1 MIQDKTVTA
10 VILVAGNSTRFGKNR
25 NKNFELVNGKTIL
38 SYSVKAFNENEYI
51 DNIIVV
57 LKEEDKNT
65 VQEIIDNE
73 NLNKKIDLVLGGNS
87 RKESVYNAIKTS
99 DSDIVIIHDGARP
112 AIKQEYITK
121 CIEEMKSFKGVTIG
135 VKSKDTIKIT
145 DSDGIVIDT
154 TKRSNTWIVQT
165 PQCFDRKILL
175 NLHEKY
181 KDEEVTDDCMLFEK
195 GGYKIKIIEGDYTN
209 IKVTTY
215 SDINIIR
222 RVVKMKKRVAIFG
235 STGSIG
241 TSTLNVIRNNK
252 DKFEVASLV
261 AGNNIE
267 RLIEQ
272 INEFNPKHVYIK
284 SEENSKIL
292 KSKFKELDVYYG
304 AQGMKDISNLTDY
317 DITVSALVGIAGL
330 EPTYNMIKNGKTV
343 ALANKEVLVAGGELI
358 INTAKEKNAKLLT
371 VDSEHSAIMQC
382 LNGEENNKID
392 KILLTASGGPFFDKE
407 ITDNITVE
415 DALNHPTWSMGKKV
429 TIDSSTM
436 MNKGF
441 EVIEAKWLF
450 DVEPEKIQVVV
461 HRKSLVH
468 SMVQFEDGTIM
479 ANIGPKSMEIP
490 IAYAL
495 NYPNRLKNNLEK
507 LDLFEV
513 RTLEF
518 EKPDLEKFKCLKLA
532 FEAIKK
538 GHSHQVVLNAADEVL
553 VNAFLKKKI
562 KYTDIPNMIEK
573 MLNMHKAEKL
583 DTIEKILDLDK
594 RTREETEKLIK
605 IK

>member
-1 MIQDKTVTA
+1 
-10 VILVAGNSTRFGKNR
+10 
-25 NKNFELVNGKTIL
+25 
-38 SYSVKAFNENEYI
+38 
-51 DNIIVV
+51 
-57 LKEEDKNT
+57 
-65 VQEIIDNE
+65 
-73 NLNKKIDLVLGGNS
+73 
-87 RKESVYNAIKTS
+87 
-99 DSDIVIIHDGARP
+99 
-112 AIKQEYITK
+112 
-121 CIEEMKSFKGVTIG
+121 
-135 VKSKDTIKIT
+135 
-145 DSDGIVIDT
+145 
-154 TKRSNTWIVQT
+154 
-165 PQCFDRKILL
+165 
-175 NLHEKY
+175 
-181 KDEEVTDDCMLFEK
+181 
-195 GGYKIKIIEGDYTN
+195 
-209 IKVTTY
+209 
-215 SDINIIR
+215 
-222 RVVKMKKRVAIFG
+222 MKKRIAIFG

-241 TSTLNVIRNNK
+241 TSTLNIVRNNPEI
-252 DKFEVASLV
+252 FEAVTLV

-292 KSKFKELDVYYG
+292 KSKFKDLDIYYG
-304 AQGMKDISNLTDY
+304 EQGMKDISNLTDY
-317 DITVSALVGIAGL
+317 DIAVSALVGIAGL

-358 INTAKEKNAKLLT
+358 INTAKEKNATLLT

-382 LNGEENNKID
+382 LNGEENNPID

-407 ITDNITVE
+407 ITDNITVAE
-415 DALNHPTWSMGKKV
+415 ALNHPTWSMGKKV
-429 TIDSSTM
+429 TIDSATM

-461 HRKSLVH
+461 HKKSLVH

-518 EKPDLEKFKCLKLA
+518 EKPDLEKFKCLRLA
-532 FEAIKK
+532 FEAIKR
-538 GHSHQVVLNAADEVL
+538 GHSYQVVLNAADEVL
-553 VNAFLKKKI
+553 VNAFLEEKI
-562 KYTDIPNMIEK
+562 KYTDIPNIMEK
-573 MLNMHKAEKL
+573 MLKMHKGEKL
-583 DTIEKILDLDK
+583 DTIEKILELDRK
-594 RTREETEKLIK
+594 VREETEKLIDEERPDVRS
-605 IK
+605 